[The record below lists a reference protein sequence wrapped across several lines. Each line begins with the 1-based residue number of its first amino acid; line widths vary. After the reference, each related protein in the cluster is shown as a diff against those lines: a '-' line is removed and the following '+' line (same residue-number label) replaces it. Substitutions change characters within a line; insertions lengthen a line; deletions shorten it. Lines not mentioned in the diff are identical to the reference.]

1 MWKSFM
7 SFFNLA
13 TTSRASQPRLRIR
26 VALWEELLDGLRE
39 RGGGV
44 RESGAFLLGTGE
56 GAERTA
62 TGFALYDDLDPN
74 CLNEGYVHFDGR
86 NYGRLWEICGDK
98 AVTVVG
104 DVHTHP
110 YGPGQSHSDK
120 THPMVSIP
128 GHIALIVPNYA
139 QGSVPA
145 EDVGVYVYRG
155 RHRWRAYRGRHAA
168 TVLDI
173 QTEELEIQ

>member
-7 SFFNLA
+7 SFFSRG
-13 TTSRASQPRLRIR
+13 TMSRAQRPSLAMDA
-26 VALWEELLDGLRE
+26 ALWDELLEKLRE

-44 RESGAFLLGTGE
+44 RESGAFILGVGD
-56 GAERTA
+56 GARRA
-62 TGFALYDDLDPN
+62 ARRIVLYDDLDPN
-74 CLNEGYVHFDGR
+74 CLNEGYVHFDGCH
-86 NYGRLWEICGDK
+86 YGRLWEIC
-98 AVTVVG
+98 AQESLSVVA

-139 QGSVPA
+139 QGEISA
-145 EDVGVYVYRG
+145 ADVGVYVYRG
-155 RHRWRAYRGRHAA
+155 RYQWTAFRGRRAA
-168 TVLDI
+168 AVLDI
-173 QTEELEIQ
+173 KAEEMVQ

>member
-7 SFFNLA
+7 SFFSRG
-13 TTSRASQPRLRIR
+13 TMSRAPRPSLSMDA
-26 VALWEELLDGLRE
+26 ALWGELLEKLRE

-44 RESGAFLLGTGE
+44 RESGAFILGVGD
-56 GAERTA
+56 GARRA
-62 TGFALYDDLDPN
+62 ARLIVLYDDLDPN
-74 CLNEGYVHFDGR
+74 CLNEGYVHFDGCH
-86 NYGRLWEICGDK
+86 YGRLWEIC
-98 AVTVVG
+98 AQESLSVVA

-139 QGSVPA
+139 QGEISA
-145 EDVGVYVYRG
+145 ADVGVYVYRG
-155 RHRWRAYRGRHAA
+155 RYQWTAFRGRRAA
-168 TVLDI
+168 AVLDI
-173 QTEELEIQ
+173 KAEEMVQ